1 MDEPLAT
8 PYLESIKFEI
18 PSNLLS
24 IKTYRSYY
32 NRKYLTELKGPE
44 IEISAAMGDFSNPI
58 TSAHAFRAI
67 FAPLC
72 ILML

>member
-1 MDEPLAT
+1 MHVQLPR
-8 PYLESIKFEI
+8 
-18 PSNLLS
+18 PSTSCIVPTIYLLS